1 MRKLWTARNA
11 WMVLVVL
18 ILVAPG
24 CARKPPQ
31 ELADANAALDAARAA
46 CAREYAASEFDG
58 AKGKVD
64 EINRLADDKKYGKVK
79 KASPDAIAAAQQAEA
94 AAKKK
99 MAEAK
104 SAADQAIKAA
114 EAALAESE
122 RAEAA
127 KFARSDHSAAA
138 SRLKEAKRM
147 ASSSD
152 CNYAKVRELAMQA
165 KNLADKARSAAIA
178 EKRRQEEEAR
188 RAEEARRRRLE
199 EERLAREAAANRPT
213 SYMVVR
219 GDTLWGI
226 SEMEKHYG
234 DPFQWPLIYKAN
246 RSQIK
251 DPDMIYP
258 EQEFK
263 ILRDVS
269 QEEVDAAI
277 HEARNRVWP
286 VPDFL
291 FDGK

>member
-79 KASPDAIAAAQQAEA
+79 KASPDAI
-94 AAKKK
+94 
-99 MAEAK
+99 
-104 SAADQAIKAA
+104 AADQAIKAA

-199 EERLAREAAANRPT
+199 EERLAREAAAKRPT